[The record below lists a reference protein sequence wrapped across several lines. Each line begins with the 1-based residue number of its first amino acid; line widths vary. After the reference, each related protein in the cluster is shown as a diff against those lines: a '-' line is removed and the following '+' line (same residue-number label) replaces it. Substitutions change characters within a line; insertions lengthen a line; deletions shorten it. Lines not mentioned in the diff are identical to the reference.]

1 MSSDPEQVEET
12 KAAPALVVTQ
22 NLLRNILLSEGI
34 TQRNAVALARRICA
48 SLPDLP
54 SLVKRV
60 EDTVVENLMAELQ
73 VEITQKITTQ
83 LQDAPSARPDRG
95 FETIDEAFCERID
108 ARARELLEDQNG
120 CDARASRHYELSV
133 VRANRPHA
141 GERCSPV
148 LVLTSQEKLDG
159 SRGA

>member
-12 KAAPALVVTQ
+12 KAALALVLTEK
-22 NLLRNILLSEGI
+22 LLHSILLSEGI
-34 TQRNAVALARRICA
+34 TQRNAVALSRRICA
-48 SLPDLP
+48 SLLDLP
-54 SLVKRV
+54 SLVQRV
-60 EDTVVENLMAELQ
+60 EDTAVEHLMAGLQ
-73 VEITQKITTQ
+73 VEITQKIMTQ
-83 LQDAPSARPDRG
+83 LQDATSARSDHG

-120 CDARASRHYELSV
+120 FDACASRHYELSL

-141 GERCSPV
+141 GEKRPPV
-148 LVLTSQEKLDG
+148 LVLTSEEKLEG